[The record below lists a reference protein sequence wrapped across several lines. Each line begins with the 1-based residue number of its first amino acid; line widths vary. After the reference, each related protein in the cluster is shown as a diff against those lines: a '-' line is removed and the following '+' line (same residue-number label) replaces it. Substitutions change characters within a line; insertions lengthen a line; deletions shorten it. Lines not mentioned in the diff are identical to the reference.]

1 MKLLHSTKIIVLL
14 LLAIVLSSCG
24 NSTRRNKNN
33 LIYWSSNNQ
42 QEIEFA
48 REIVNGWNKKHPD
61 QKVSTQP
68 VPEGQ
73 SSEEMILAAVVGN
86 TTPDIYSN
94 MWEGSVENYARSGVL
109 VALDTLAGFKKFIYS
124 RDDSSV
130 IKEITSKDGH
140 IYQVPWKINPV
151 MMIYNKKDL
160 KEVHFKAPPSNYGQ
174 YFLAS
179 KRFKKDLNGDGYID
193 QWFGYSD
200 VIVTWW
206 QRLFD
211 FYPLYIAASN
221 GAPLIKNDTAA
232 FNNKYA
238 VGVFKFLRT
247 LYKNNYF
254 PRERSSTRQDIFLSG
269 IIATR
274 FTGPWEIP
282 YANKFKPKGFQYDFA
297 HIPVPD
303 NHKGPIYTYS
313 DPKNIVI
320 FKTAPNPE
328 LAWKFI
334 KYMISKKNDLKFL
347 KLTNQ
352 LPMRK
357 NLEVDSTFKE
367 YFKLNP
373 KMLIFANQ
381 AKHIKGM
388 DQYPNL
394 TEVFDIISQEYEE
407 SVVYGRKSPE
417 QAIKDAAKQVN
428 LLYLK

>member
-206 QRLFD
+206 QRLVD
-211 FYPLYIAASN
+211 FYTLYIAASN
-221 GAPLIKNDTAA
+221 GAPLVKYDTAA
-232 FNNKYA
+232 CNNKYA
-238 VGVFKFLRT
+238 VGVCKFLRT
-247 LYKNNYF
+247 LYKHNCF
-254 PRERSSTRQDIFLSG
+254 HG
-269 IIATR
+269 
-274 FTGPWEIP
+274 
-282 YANKFKPKGFQYDFA
+282 
-297 HIPVPD
+297 
-303 NHKGPIYTYS
+303 
-313 DPKNIVI
+313 
-320 FKTAPNPE
+320 
-328 LAWKFI
+328 
-334 KYMISKKNDLKFL
+334 
-347 KLTNQ
+347 
-352 LPMRK
+352 
-357 NLEVDSTFKE
+357 
-367 YFKLNP
+367 
-373 KMLIFANQ
+373 
-381 AKHIKGM
+381 
-388 DQYPNL
+388 
-394 TEVFDIISQEYEE
+394 
-407 SVVYGRKSPE
+407 
-417 QAIKDAAKQVN
+417 
-428 LLYLK
+428 